1 MREDHRTGF
10 HCCQTLCHTVIGD
23 LDSEEAWKHG
33 TLGKETRFSSLLTK
47 DCITTPPV
55 TKLKDTQS
63 CFCRASFLFFFFLDL
78 DPKCRI
84 LSASHL
90 RERPTARGLFSLL
103 VSTWTTTSGM
113 RPSTDAWYRLPDVGK
128 GERQSLP
135 VTVFIL
141 TCSVSTRH
149 YFLYPRP
156 MFISFFFSNAL
167 TTHDPRNDT
176 QKKYRE
182 RKRGRERNVAWGRR
196 RPGKERTGRGHQST
210 PRHTNAHTHIQ
221 NQFFSWGRGLIL
233 RNCLKTEIR
242 YLCFF
247 L

>member
-156 MFISFFFSNAL
+156 MFISFFFL
-167 TTHDPRNDT
+167 TPSRPMTREMTPKKNTAKGKEGERETLLGEGGDQERKGQDGDTNPLPDT
-176 QKKYRE
+176 Q
-182 RKRGRERNVAWGRR
+182 
-196 RPGKERTGRGHQST
+196 T
-210 PRHTNAHTHIQ
+210 HTHTYRT
-221 NQFFSWGRGLIL
+221 SS
-233 RNCLKTEIR
+233 
-242 YLCFF
+242 F
-247 L
+247 LGDGDLS